1 MASTN
6 FIDKTTVVPTAWLNE
21 VNGTVWTLFNAAST
35 PSAGRTALG
44 LGTMATQNAN
54 SVAITG
60 GTLSGITVNGTFT
73 TTSSLGGDFVRFNNT
88 ATGAEAA
95 VRIDTDKSTSGV
107 GIKFSN
113 SLLDAQASI
122 RGTSTRGL
130 TFYTNQTAGASTTS
144 GVQAMGID
152 VDGQVVIGTTPRV
165 AGGRDVTVI
174 NTNSSASSFARI
186 RTQSDAGPCYL
197 QTASIAG
204 GRVSSLYTLTGGSLD
219 IFTQDSQPLRL
230 GTANNASRLVID
242 SSGAVNAGLYL
253 SENNTRVF
261 SRNSMFQSPT
271 RTVSSGNTT
280 LTEPHGFS
288 GVPPLVKVA
297 LKCVT
302 AEYGYSVDEEIDM
315 TAYFVSGNGFS
326 ISATSSNVIL
336 VYGANINII
345 NKLSIPNLAT
355 ITYANWRWV
364 IRAWY

>member
-21 VNGTVWTLFNAAST
+21 VNGTVWTLFGAANT
-35 PSAGRTALG
+35 ASARRTALG
-44 LGTMATQNAN
+44 LGTLATQNAN
-54 SVAITG
+54 SVNITG
-60 GTLSGITVNGTFT
+60 GTLSGISVTGPFT
-73 TTSSLGGDFVRFNNT
+73 TTSSSGGDFVRFNNT
-88 ATGAEAA
+88 AAGAEAA

-113 SLLDAQASI
+113 SLLDVQASI

-144 GVQAMGID
+144 GVQAMDID
-152 VDGQVVIGTTPRV
+152 VDGNIVIGQSPRV
-165 AGGRDVTVI
+165 GGARSVTVF
-174 NTNSSASSFARI
+174 NNDTSPSVLARVQVQSNAGSAYF
-186 RTQSDAGPCYL
+186 

-204 GRVSSLYTLTGGSLD
+204 GRFASLYSTTGGSFD
-219 IFTQDSQPLRL
+219 IFTQDAQPLRL
-230 GTANNASRLVID
+230 GTTNNASRLVID
-242 SSGAVNAGLYL
+242 SSGAVNAGLSL

-271 RTVSSGNTT
+271 RTVSSGNNT

-336 VYGANINII
+336 VYGSNVNII
-345 NKLSIPNLAT
+345 NKLSIPNQVT